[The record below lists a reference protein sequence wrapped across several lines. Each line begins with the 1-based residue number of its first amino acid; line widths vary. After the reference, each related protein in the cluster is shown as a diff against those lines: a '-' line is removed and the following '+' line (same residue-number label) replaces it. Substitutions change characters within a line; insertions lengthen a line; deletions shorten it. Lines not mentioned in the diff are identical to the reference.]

1 MNGIAVERSDLT
13 DRLAR
18 LALYRWWRRSVV
30 APVDHESVIARIVEE
45 SGWSP
50 RYAFM
55 TMMSAGIAVLG
66 LLLSSPA
73 VVIGAML
80 ISPLMNPILGFG
92 FSLALFD

>member
-1 MNGIAVERSDLT
+1 MSTDLAGT
-13 DRLAR
+13 GAGDWHWRR
-18 LALYRWWRRSVV
+18 TALYRWWRRDLVGSV
-30 APVDHESVIARIVEE
+30 AHEEVMARIAED

-73 VVIGAML
+73 VVIGAM
-80 ISPLMNPILGFG
+80 
-92 FSLALFD
+92 